1 MERTSHAT
9 TAVLDVLFDEVSSNK
24 AAISSPQAQVSSL
37 YQLLAQKDTAL
48 SELQLKIAEI
58 EKEKEE
64 QAYLRT
70 IADVISDLRGFC
82 TIECGYSS
90 WSQLALLLKTERY
103 THLSQRPHSGVLSRW
118 LIDNGLSQQVWNAL
132 TKFADERNGI
142 CHLGR
147 QKNPQE
153 ILQVAQQGSPPTK
166 LQRYKGQ
173 IALQWLCQKTAGAA
187 SHV

>member
-1 MERTSHAT
+1 M
-9 TAVLDVLFDEVSSNK
+9 
-24 AAISSPQAQVSSL
+24 
-37 YQLLAQKDTAL
+37 

-70 IADVISDLRGFC
+70 IADGISDLHGFG

-90 WSQLALLLKTERY
+90 WSQLALLLKTEGY
-103 THLSQRPHSGVLSRW
+103 THPSQRPHSGKISRW
-118 LIDNGLSQQVWNAL
+118 WIDNGLSQQIWDAL
-132 TKFADERNGI
+132 TKFADERNDI

-147 QKNPQE
+147 QKTPQE
-153 ILQVAQQGSPPTK
+153 ILQVAQQGAP
-166 LQRYKGQ
+166 
-173 IALQWLCQKTAGAA
+173 